1 MFGPEEVQ
9 LADNSACASIRAD
22 LKMCLLNSDCCK
34 VVSFI
39 TWSEFTKYLKKSY
52 NFHVFRIK
60 RPQDNA

>member
-1 MFGPEEVQ
+1 MVVFGPEEVQ

-39 TWSEFTKYLKKSY
+39 T
-52 NFHVFRIK
+52 
-60 RPQDNA
+60 